1 MFLHLQLNRY
11 IVTPVSEEENKNWS
25 IIRNAQR
32 MAARKVPGVYVLPTI
47 DAVLSDMIHNSASS
61 NLVLGERLARQVL
74 SILYQKANLEGS
86 S

>member
-1 MFLHLQLNRY
+1 
-11 IVTPVSEEENKNWS
+11 
-25 IIRNAQR
+25 

-61 NLVLGERLARQVL
+61 NLVLGEKTCKTGSVNPI
-74 SILYQKANLEGS
+74 SESNLEGS